1 MSSERAALKKD
12 HAEEERELLRL
23 LLQKEGLS
31 SAGWEITSPETR
43 ERLPLSW
50 SQRRLWFLDRLQPG
64 SDFYNIALACDLHG
78 DLNVPALER
87 SLQEIIRRHGALRTR
102 FVVED
107 GEPVQK
113 VEASIEFRLQLLDL
127 SNQVDVE
134 SRRKRARQIVNRESA
149 KPFDLESIPLLR
161 GALVRLGD
169 REHIL
174 ALSIHHIVVDE
185 WSMGILQQEMAL
197 LYAAY
202 VQGQEPPLKEMP
214 IQYADYT
221 MWQAQWFKGEVF
233 VRQMEYWKKQLAGM
247 PEVLELPTDKPR
259 LAMSEHRGSMETA
272 LLDEKYWEQMKWFSR
287 REGACALMTV

>member
-50 SQRRLWFLDRLQPG
+50 AQKRLWFLDRLQPG
-64 SDFYNIALACDLHG
+64 SDFYNVVLACDLHG

-87 SLQEIIRRHGALRTR
+87 SR
-102 FVVED
+102 
-107 GEPVQK
+107 
-113 VEASIEFRLQLLDL
+113 
-127 SNQVDVE
+127 
-134 SRRKRARQIVNRESA
+134 
-149 KPFDLESIPLLR
+149 
-161 GALVRLGD
+161 
-169 REHIL
+169 
-174 ALSIHHIVVDE
+174 
-185 WSMGILQQEMAL
+185 QEMAL

-233 VRQMEYWKKQLAGM
+233 AGQMEYWKRQLAGM

-272 LLDEKYWEQMKWFSR
+272 LL
-287 REGACALMTV
+287 